1 MELEE
6 HLLPDEPRED
16 TGPAPSEP
24 DECPAWVDAYE
35 F

>member
-6 HLLPDEPRED
+6 HFQPDEPRED
-16 TGPAPSEP
+16 PGLVPSEAG
-24 DECPAWVDAYE
+24 DCPAWVDAYE